1 MSNKA
6 KLHLPDTW
14 LTLSIIG
21 LYSIIQAFTL
31 LRIYAM
37 LQLDEMEINW
47 PELLQDRLVSWLIGL
62 AFIILIV
69 QTTRRF
75 LLENKSWSR
84 IVTIHF
90 FFALITSVIWYSCI
104 LLLSALLG
112 SEDPLPS
119 SGTNIFY
126 WYLMNTDKLFLLYL
140 VTVSFTY
147 SYYYFQRDSINKI
160 QRSEMQSQLLETRL
174 KILQSQLHPHFLFNT
189 LNSIA
194 SLMDIDVKRAK
205 EMVADLGD
213 LLRQVLENSDK
224 EMHLVPLS
232 KELEILKKYVSI
244 EKTRFSEDLE
254 VEWDIGP
261 DLERAQIPSLL
272 LQPLVENAIQ
282 HGFSRHHTQ
291 LKIGI
296 QLARSN
302 GHMQISITDNGKG
315 LNSEEEGQVFH
326 AGMGLSNTFARLK
339 SLYGDQFVFSVENLY
354 PGVRNFIEI
363 PCTSDV
369 QMSENELV

>member
-1 MSNKA
+1 MSNKV
-6 KLHLPDTW
+6 KLDLPDTW

-21 LYSIIQAFTL
+21 LHSVIQVFTL
-31 LRIYAM
+31 LRVYAM
-37 LQLDEMEINW
+37 RTLDEMEINW
-47 PELLQDRLVSWLIGL
+47 PEVLQDRLVSWLIGL
-62 AFIILIV
+62 AFILLIV

-75 LLENKSWSR
+75 LLENKSWPK
-84 IVTIHF
+84 IVSIHF
-90 FFALITSVIWYSCI
+90 FFAIVTSIIWYSCI

-112 SEDPLPS
+112 DNESLPS
-119 SGTNIFY
+119 SGKNTFF

-160 QRSEMQSQLLETRL
+160 QRSQMQSQLLETRL

-194 SLMDIDVKRAK
+194 SLMDIDVKKAK

-224 EMHLVPLS
+224 EMHLVPLD

-244 EKTRFSEDLE
+244 EKTRFSDDLE
-254 VEWDIGP
+254 VEWEIGP
-261 DLERAQIPSLL
+261 NLEKAQIPSLL

-282 HGFSRHHTQ
+282 HGFSRDHTQ
-291 LKIGI
+291 LKIDI
-296 QLARSN
+296 QLSRSN
-302 GHMQISITDNGKG
+302 GHMQISIKDNGKG
-315 LNSEEEGQVFH
+315 LAPEEEGQVFH

-369 QMSENELV
+369 RMGH